1 MKENPTK
8 NVEQISKDLI
18 PVTTKMKNTGA
29 VGFFNV
35 WIGIGIIIAT
45 FAIGGEAALYC
56 NLQQIIFAA
65 VVGTMLLG
73 ILFIFTGDIGVEHG
87 VSFPT
92 YVNATL
98 GHKGTM
104 IPNAL
109 RTIYG
114 PIWFGIQS
122 YFGATAINQ
131 ILNVFFG
138 FDNWVICFV
147 LFVIVQVINTACGFK
162 AMEKFANIAAPS
174 IILIGI
180 FIAFRLVAM
189 ANANGIQ
196 IWSTVYSGDGP
207 TLTAGSLSAFMYVTI
222 LNMNYWADNACE
234 VETWSRYAK
243 TTKGE
248 KNLFKRNKCAI
259 PGYVIALPLA
269 SGFMVVLGALS
280 TFVTGNYNPIEA
292 INAVTNSPIV
302 LTILLVMIVFAQ
314 WSTNVTANLMPS
326 GLCLNALTRGKI
338 PYWVGIVICGILGMV
353 IRPWILVDHIGVFL
367 TITGALWSTMYGMTI
382 ADFLLLRK
390 RKLNVPELY
399 KKSGGQF
406 EYFHG
411 FNPVGMISFAFGLVF
426 CVIFPD
432 YAFIAGVIASMILYY
447 ILAKFWIFK
456 KYPQADYEDTGDTY
470 RGVSVGRDWDY
481 DEETATV
488 VSSQ

>member
-1 MKENPTK
+1 MEQNTSK
-8 NVEQISKDLI
+8 NVKQISKDLI
-18 PVTTKMKNTGA
+18 PVTTKMKNTGTL
-29 VGFFNV
+29 GFFNV

-45 FAIGGEAALYC
+45 FAIGGEAAQYC
-56 NLQQIIFAA
+56 SLQQIIVAS
-65 VVGTMLLG
+65 VLGTMLLG
-73 ILFIFTGDIGVEHG
+73 ILYIFTGDIGVEHG

-98 GHKGTM
+98 GHKGTV

-109 RTIYG
+109 RTVYG

-138 FDNWVICFV
+138 FDNWLVCFV

-162 AMEKFANIAAPS
+162 AMEKFANIAAPC
-174 IILIGI
+174 IIVIGI
-180 FIAFRLVAM
+180 YMAIKLVAL

-196 IWSTVYSGDGP
+196 IWSTVYTGDGP
-207 TLTAGSLSAFMYVTI
+207 TLSAGSLTAFLYVTI

-234 VETWSRYAK
+234 VETWSRYVK
-243 TTKGE
+243 TSNGE
-248 KNLFKRNKCAI
+248 KNLFKRNKRAI

-269 SGFMVVLGALS
+269 SGFMVILGALS
-280 TFVTGNYNPIEA
+280 TFATGNYNPIEA

-302 LTILLVMIVFAQ
+302 LTVLLVMIVFAQ

-326 GLCLNALTRGKI
+326 GLCLNALSRGKI
-338 PYWVGIVICGILGMV
+338 PYWVGIVICGVLGMV
-353 IRPWILVDHIGVFL
+353 IKPWVLVDHIGLFL
-367 TITGALWSTMYGMTI
+367 TVTGALWSTMYGMTI

-399 KKSGGQF
+399 QTSGGQY

-411 FNPVGMISFAFGLVF
+411 FNPAGVFSFLIGLGF
-426 CVIFPD
+426 CVLLPD
-432 YAFIAGVIASMILYY
+432 YAFIAGVISSMISYY
-447 ILAKFWIFK
+447 LLAKFWVFK
-456 KYPQADYEDTGDTY
+456 KYPQADYEDAGEAY
-470 RGVSVGRDWDY
+470 RGISAGRDWTY
-481 DEETATV
+481 DEATATV
-488 VSSQ
+488 SSSK